1 MNTVLITL
9 NVLGGLAVFLY
20 GMKIM
25 SDGLQKMAGVK
36 MRQMLSI
43 ATTNRV
49 AATFSGMLVT
59 SIIQS
64 SSATTVMVVGFAS
77 AGLLNLYQSL
87 GLIFGANIGTTM
99 TAWIVSLFGFKIQ
112 ISLFALPVIAIGFF
126 CQFLPSKWVAVRRA
140 AEGLFGF
147 GLLFLGLDIM
157 KNAIPADF
165 AQSPFVVEWLSKFT
179 PDSAW
184 TLILLIFIGT
194 ILTMILQSSSA
205 VMAMTLTCAAAGIIN
220 FPTAC
225 ALVLGEN
232 IGTTI
237 TANLAA
243 LGATKTARRAAVG
256 HFLFN
261 FIGVVWA
268 SLIFKHFIALIDWL
282 VPGSPYVTDLE
293 VLNSVLPY
301 HISAFH
307 TVFNVL
313 NTLIM
318 LPLLKQLAALTLLI
332 IPKTKREDKHQDS
345 ELVYLNTRFNQTPEL
360 AVLTARKE
368 VERMMSFVS
377 KLTDKLLHALKTD
390 DEKLFERLI
399 SDAKDAEK
407 TTDVL
412 EHKINSY
419 LTQMSH
425 GNLSRHAVAQTV
437 ALFDLTNSIE
447 GMGDC
452 GEKIAKILEKF
463 HNTTPPSFN
472 EKDLLNMESMGKKIK
487 EIIRNTREVILQFP
501 NPHRADEAA
510 RMFAIAVSNENELNA
525 MRKNLREERNL
536 RISQGQMATPS
547 SITAYGDI
555 LNNFERMGDYAMRIT
570 ETILHMKAE
579 DAQTDMKSLEGM
591 PSPTTDQPLA

>member
-1 MNTVLITL
+1 MNAVQITL
-9 NVLGGLAVFLY
+9 NVLGGLAVFLF

-43 ATTNRV
+43 ATSNRL

-87 GLIFGANIGTTM
+87 GIIFGANIGTTM
-99 TAWIVSLFGFKIQ
+99 TAWIVSLFGFKMDIA
-112 ISLFALPVIAIGFF
+112 LFALPVIAAGFF
-126 CQFLPSKWVAVRRA
+126 CQFLPAKWVVVRRA
-140 AEGLFGF
+140 AESLLGF
-147 GLLFLGLDIM
+147 GLLFLGLNIM
-157 KNAIPADF
+157 KEAIPADF
-165 AQSPFVVEWLSKFT
+165 GQSPFVVDWLSKFT
-179 PDSAW
+179 PDTA
-184 TLILLIFIGT
+184 LNLVLLIVTGT

-220 FPTAC
+220 FETSC

-243 LGATKTARRAAVG
+243 IGATKTARRAAVG

-261 FIGVVWA
+261 FIGVVWV
-268 SLIFKHFIALIDWL
+268 SLIFHHFIHLIDWL
-282 VPGSPYVTDLE
+282 VPGDPYVTDPAQLS
-293 VLNSVLPY
+293 SVLPY

-307 TVFNVL
+307 TVFNIA

-332 IPKTKREDKHQDS
+332 IPKSKREDKHQDN
-345 ELVYLNTRFNQTPEL
+345 ELLFLNTRFSQTPEL
-360 AVLTARKE
+360 AILAARKE
-368 VERMMSFVS
+368 VERMMGFVS
-377 KLTDKLLHALKTD
+377 KLTDKLLLAIKTD
-390 DEKLFERLI
+390 DDKLFERLI
-399 SDAKDAEK
+399 SDAKDAER

-419 LTQMSH
+419 LTQMTH

-463 HNTTPPSFN
+463 RRMDPPAFN
-472 EKDLLNMESMGKKIK
+472 EQDLSNMEAMARKTKTIIK
-487 EIIRNTREVILQFP
+487 NTRGVILQFP
-501 NPHRADEAA
+501 NPQLNGAA
-510 RMFAIAVSNENELNA
+510 GYMFKTAVINETELNA
-525 MRKNLREERNL
+525 MRKNLRAERNT
-536 RISQGQMATPS
+536 RISQGQQATPD

-555 LNNFERMGDYAMRIT
+555 LNNFERMGDYAMRVT
-570 ETILHMKAE
+570 ETVLRVKTPSAE
-579 DAQTDMKSLEGM
+579 DMAALSGM
-591 PSPTTDQPLA
+591 PSPSTEQPLA